1 MHRMTFVPFF
11 SPDSFCT
18 SSERGVLNFLPK
30 SPPFQ
35 LPDSSFCDTYN
46 PFHYA
51 NDLDTGFSRVAWR
64 SCKWLH
70 TKQPLFVL
78 LQLRIPRCIIK
89 GKQEGKTHPP
99 KRHLIPQKGDEFGSK
114 ICPKAEIMIH
124 GSMHLKI
131 NRWKCVFKINIFM
144 PFRVLGYDLEYDFCL
159 FFKKVILL
167 SRKDA

>member
-1 MHRMTFVPFF
+1 MHFPDNQRGLAHIVVYAPHDFCTLF

-18 SSERGVLNFLPK
+18 SSERGVLKFLPK

-35 LPDSSFCDTYN
+35 LPGSSFCDTYN

-89 GKQEGKTHPP
+89 DEKEGKTHPP

-124 GSMHLKI
+124 GSLHLKI
-131 NRWKCVFKINIFM
+131 KRWKCIFKINIFM
-144 PFRVLGYDLEYDFCL
+144 PFKGLG
-159 FFKKVILL
+159 
-167 SRKDA
+167 